1 MNPIKYLLFLPI
13 SLTISL
19 ASAQYNHWCGSDQH
33 MQAALE
39 RDPSLAQTYDD
50 LVRFSAELEAG
61 ETQRNGE
68 PRIIPVVFHVIHTG
82 GPENISK
89 EQIEDQMRIINEDY
103 RRLNADTVNT
113 RDIFKPVATDALVE
127 FRLAKKDPDG
137 NCTEGINRVFSPLT
151 NNADDAVKA
160 LSYWNSSRY
169 LNVWV
174 VNTIAASDDQPG
186 IILGYAQFPNFGS
199 AATDGV
205 VVRADRIGS
214 IGYAVPGDRG
224 RTLTHE
230 IGHWLGLLHT
240 FQGGCGGGFFGENI
254 EDTPPVAEANYSCSQ
269 NANSCTNDSPDLP
282 DMIENYMDYANGSC
296 MNTFTLGQ
304 KARMDGVLAGSRSQI
319 HSAANLQFT
328 GVNDPTPSNCAP
340 KAMFYAN
347 SNLVCTGEQVTF
359 TDDSYNGTVTTRSW
373 EFPGGSPAASS
384 AANPQVTYNTP
395 GVYAVTLTAGNAQGS
410 DTHSKTEYI
419 RVLPATAEVQSYY
432 LQEDFESAD
441 EQFFTLSDFGNRWER
456 TNVGYTGDHSIFI
469 NNHSGNPA
477 GSVDEFVLPS
487 VDMRNINNPR
497 LFFKLAYRTK
507 SGQSDQLRV
516 FISTNCGQTW
526 SMRYNRSGSN
536 LSSVSGNQG
545 SPFTPSGQE
554 QWKEEE
560 VNLSNFASAEHMLVK
575 FQSRSDEGNNIYV
588 DDIRIS
594 GPLSIGDRAIN
605 APDLTLAP
613 NPATDFADL
622 RMTTFTAE
630 PTSIAVMDIMGRE
643 VASLH
648 KGSLAPGDHNF
659 RVDVSA
665 LGASGVY
672 LVVVQTSSHREVR
685 RLLVGK

>member
-1 MNPIKYLLFLPI
+1 
-13 SLTISL
+13 
-19 ASAQYNHWCGSDQH
+19 
-33 MQAALE
+33 
-39 RDPSLAQTYDD
+39 
-50 LVRFSAELEAG
+50 
-61 ETQRNGE
+61 
-68 PRIIPVVFHVIHTG
+68 
-82 GPENISK
+82 
-89 EQIEDQMRIINEDY
+89 
-103 RRLNADTVNT
+103 
-113 RDIFKPVATDALVE
+113 
-127 FRLAKKDPDG
+127 
-137 NCTEGINRVFSPLT
+137 
-151 NNADDAVKA
+151 
-160 LSYWNSSRY
+160 
-169 LNVWV
+169 
-174 VNTIAASDDQPG
+174 
-186 IILGYAQFPNFGS
+186 
-199 AATDGV
+199 
-205 VVRADRIGS
+205 
-214 IGYAVPGDRG
+214 
-224 RTLTHE
+224 
-230 IGHWLGLLHT
+230 
-240 FQGGCGGGFFGENI
+240 
-254 EDTPPVAEANYSCSQ
+254 
-269 NANSCTNDSPDLP
+269 
-282 DMIENYMDYANGSC
+282 
-296 MNTFTLGQ
+296 
-304 KARMDGVLAGSRSQI
+304 
-319 HSAANLQFT
+319 
-328 GVNDPTPSNCAP
+328 
-340 KAMFYAN
+340 
-347 SNLVCTGEQVTF
+347 
-359 TDDSYNGTVTTRSW
+359 VTTRSW

-613 NPATDFADL
+613 NPATDFAEL